1 MKKKSR
7 IKIFLSPLFKKG
19 KLLIFKVLDLVD
31 LLTGKSNPLIP
42 PRSMIFIGDGD
53 YKKTG
58 DEFLLY
64 FKELGGLRPDDKV
77 LDVGCGIGRMSV
89 PLTDYLSE
97 NGTYCGF
104 DIVKKGIDWC
114 KSNISTRY
122 KNFHFEHS
130 NIYNKMYNPYGLEK
144 SSGFRFKYE
153 DDSFDFIFLTSVF
166 THMYSKDINNY
177 LSEIS
182 RVLKP
187 GGRCLI
193 TFFLM
198 NEKSKSL
205 IKSGLSSQN
214 LVHQLDDHSYIKDE
228 IVPESAIGFNEE
240 YIKMLFKDNFL
251 RILYPIYYGSWCGRD
266 EFKSYQD
273 IIVAEKVKV

>member
-1 MKKKSR
+1 MKKYPFIR
-7 IKIFLSPLFKKG
+7 IIVSPIFRTV
-19 KLLIFKVLDLVD
+19 KLLFFKVQDFIDYLN
-31 LLTGKSNPLIP
+31 GNSNPLIP

-97 NGTYCGF
+97 DGTYFGF

-114 KSNISTRY
+114 KSNISSRY
-122 KNFHFEHS
+122 KNFHFVHS
-130 NIYNKMYNPYGLEK
+130 NIHNKMYNPNGLEK
-144 SSGFRFKYE
+144 SSEYKFKYE
-153 DDSFDFIFLTSVF
+153 DDSFNFIFLTSVF
-166 THMYSKDINNY
+166 THMYIEDINQY

-193 TFFLM
+193 TFFLI

-205 IKSGLSSQN
+205 ITSGLSSQN
-214 LVHQLDDHSYIKDE
+214 LVHKLDDHSYIKDT
-228 IVPESAIGFNEE
+228 IVPESAIGFTEE
-240 YIKMLFKDNFL
+240 HIKILFNDNSL

-273 IIVAEKVKV
+273 IIIAEKVKV

>member
-1 MKKKSR
+1 MKKYPFIR
-7 IKIFLSPLFKKG
+7 IIISPIFRTV
-19 KLLIFKVLDLVD
+19 KLLFFKVQDFIDYLN
-31 LLTGKSNPLIP
+31 GNSNPLIP

-64 FKELGGLRPDDKV
+64 FKELGALLPDDKV

-97 NGTYCGF
+97 NGAYYGF
-104 DIVKKGIDWC
+104 DIVKKGVDWC

-130 NIYNKMYNPYGLEK
+130 NIYNKMYNPSGSEK
-144 SSGFRFKYE
+144 SAEYRFKYE

-166 THMYSKDINNY
+166 THMYLEDINKY
-177 LSEIS
+177 LNEIS

-193 TFFLM
+193 TFFLI
-198 NEKSKSL
+198 NEISQTL
-205 IKSGLSSQN
+205 IMSGLSTQK
-214 LVHQLDDHSYIKDE
+214 LIYQLDDGSYIKDKN
-228 IVPESAIGFNEE
+228 IPENAIGFKEE
-240 YIKMLFKDNFL
+240 KIKMIFKNNSL
-251 RILYPIYYGSWCGRD
+251 RILNPIYYGSWCGRK

-273 IIVAEKVKV
+273 IIIAEKVKV